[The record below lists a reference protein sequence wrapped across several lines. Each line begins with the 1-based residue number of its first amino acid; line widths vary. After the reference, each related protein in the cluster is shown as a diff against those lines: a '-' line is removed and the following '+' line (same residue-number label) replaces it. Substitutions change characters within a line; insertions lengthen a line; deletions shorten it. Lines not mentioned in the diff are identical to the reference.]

1 MKSLNKMNEIEH
13 YSFEV
18 EKYKQELKER
28 FSEKEILELITAQ
41 LNRDCSKSAILID
54 FSESDNAKE
63 IHNKLLGIIKSIS
76 NEQFE
81 QFAYII
87 DLPENTLFQE
97 AYFTGDFELVV
108 DLILLRT
115 IVKVYFRSKYSN

>member
-1 MKSLNKMNEIEH
+1 MNKIKH

-28 FSEKEILELITAQ
+28 FSENEILELIALQ
-41 LNRDCSKSAILID
+41 LNRDCSKSAISIEFPEKID
-54 FSESDNAKE
+54 AKAIQE
-63 IHNKLLGIIKSIS
+63 KLLGIVKSIS
-76 NEQFE
+76 SEQFE

-87 DLPENTLFQE
+87 DLPEHTHFQE

>member
-1 MKSLNKMNEIEH
+1 MNEIER
-13 YSFEV
+13 YSLEV
-18 EKYKQELKER
+18 EKYRQELKER
-28 FSEKEILELITAQ
+28 FSEKEILELIVLQ
-41 LNRDCSKSAILID
+41 LNRDCSKSAILAD
-54 FSESDNAKE
+54 FSVSESAEE
-63 IHNKLLGIIKSIS
+63 IQDKLMGIIKSIT

-97 AYFTGDFELVV
+97 AYFTGNFELLV